1 MGKRYKVSDKES
13 VSYSGSATEKDA
25 RKLGDILKQEGYFEG
40 KKEMDVLIRKDDKD
54 GTVISFVLGSRWKT
68 QEIADA
74 FREIGEDIAGKGF
87 GKPLTIRLL
96 DKLAP

>member
-1 MGKRYKVSDKES
+1 
-13 VSYSGSATEKDA
+13 
-25 RKLGDILKQEGYFEG
+25 
-40 KKEMDVLIRKDDKD
+40 MDVLIRKDDKD

-68 QEIADA
+68 QEIVDA